1 MIHILTHEYPPQR
14 GGAGV
19 YCREIALAACKNSM
33 KVSVWAPTGSTKDD
47 EIEMLELP
55 WAGSQNFISSWKL
68 VRKSKNLLQQKKIIG
83 LSFTWLSLEALE
95 LSFASVG

>member
-33 KVSVWAPTGSTKDD
+33 KVSVWAPNGSTKDD

-68 VRKSKNLLQQKKIIG
+68 VREIKKFITTSNRMGKRIK
-83 LSFTWLSLEALE
+83 LD
-95 LSFASVG
+95 ASR